1 MAELKT
7 QPTGASV
14 EEFLE
19 AIPDEARRNDCRA
32 VVKIMRK
39 VTKAPPRMWGP
50 SIVGFGDYRYQSG
63 SGSGKETAWFLTGFA
78 SRKQALTLYI
88 MTGFPRH
95 AELMRRL
102 GKYQNG
108 KTCLLIK
115 RLSDVDLDV
124 LEELVRESVSHM
136 QRSDARDS

>member
-1 MAELKT
+1 
-7 QPTGASV
+7 
-14 EEFLE
+14 
-19 AIPDEARRNDCRA
+19 
-32 VVKIMRK
+32 
-39 VTKAPPRMWGP
+39 
-50 SIVGFGDYRYQSG
+50 
-63 SGSGKETAWFLTGFA
+63 
-78 SRKQALTLYI
+78 

-108 KTCLLIK
+108 KACLLIK

-136 QRSDARDS
+136 QRGPVRDG